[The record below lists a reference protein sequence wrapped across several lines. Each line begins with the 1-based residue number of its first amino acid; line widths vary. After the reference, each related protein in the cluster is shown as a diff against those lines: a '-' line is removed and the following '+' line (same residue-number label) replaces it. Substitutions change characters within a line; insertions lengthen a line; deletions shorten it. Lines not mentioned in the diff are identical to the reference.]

1 MGTALTV
8 CMKKNYNNFIRQI
21 PYYIPFYVNNPPNK
35 KTAVNTGTLSCRS
48 RLVLCSLFDCFHR
61 NTRRHQSSLAA
72 GVLHGIAVR
81 VE

>member
-35 KTAVNTGTLSCRS
+35 KIS
-48 RLVLCSLFDCFHR
+48 REHRITPAAHGLFVYLIVSIEIH
-61 NTRRHQSSLAA
+61 AA
-72 GVLHGIAVR
+72 ISPRLPPVYFMA
-81 VE
+81 